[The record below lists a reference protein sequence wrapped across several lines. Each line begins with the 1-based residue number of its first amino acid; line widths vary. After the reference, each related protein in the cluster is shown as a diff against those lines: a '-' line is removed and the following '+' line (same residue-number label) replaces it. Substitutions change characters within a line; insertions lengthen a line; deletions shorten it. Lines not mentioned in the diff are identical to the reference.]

1 MSASAPQDP
10 HDLLAQRA
18 AARQRLNR
26 AWLLSLGLAAVA
38 WIAMF
43 QVLRQ
48 QWPPSELGGWLLVSA
63 LALFYEWRIFK
74 QALPLWHGQDEATL
88 RAALDPDARLTL
100 VAGVGYALV
109 AGMLL
114 LPTRS
119 GPVDFLFPGLGLL
132 ALIADAL
139 AQTWRQRH
147 SATLGSEYLAQ
158 EFRALGALVLTAAAI
173 HAGKLDSWFL
183 AIGIMP
189 YLLLFT
195 QSWLSRQQKPIPTI
209 PHHTW
214 RDHFQYGYM
223 AGTAV
228 YLFPWVGQ
236 DFARPT
242 SLLFGLP
249 FFLIALRDWF
259 ILTGMLDPNQSQYRQ
274 IMTGLQ
280 NAMTGWLALTVRL
293 FAGVVC
299 ITLLADMVFQFHVYV
314 QGFGGPWVP
323 GMAVLLLLVPLPFL
337 ILGIKTRLAALI
349 ALAPLTAILLV
360 MGWHPVPM
368 IGWLLLGL
376 TAIIGPGRYAV
387 FRELFQK

>member
-26 AWLLSLGLAAVA
+26 AWLLSLGLAAGA
-38 WIAMF
+38 WIATF
-43 QVLRQ
+43 QLLRQ
-48 QWPPSELGGWLLVSA
+48 QWPQSELGGWLLISA

-74 QALPLWHGQDEATL
+74 QALPLWHAQDEATL
-88 RAALDPDARLTL
+88 RASLDPDARLTL

-114 LPTRS
+114 LPARS
-119 GPVDFLFPGLGLL
+119 GPLDFLFPGLGLL
-132 ALIADAL
+132 ALLADAL

-147 SATLGSEYLAQ
+147 PATVGSGYLAQ
-158 EFRALGALVLTAAAI
+158 EFRALGTLALTAAAI
-173 HAGKLDSWFL
+173 HAGKLDPWFL
-183 AIGIMP
+183 AMGIMP

-195 QSWLSRQQKPIPTI
+195 QSWLSRRQEPIPPLPDRRLRT
-209 PHHTW
+209 
-214 RDHFQYGYM
+214 HFQYGYM
-223 AGTAV
+223 AATAV
-228 YLFPWVGQ
+228 YLLPWVNQ

-274 IMTGLQ
+274 IATGLH
-280 NAMTGWLALTVRL
+280 NAVTGWLALTVRL
-293 FAGVVC
+293 FAGVVS
-299 ITLLADMVFQFHVYV
+299 ITLLADMVFQFDVYV
-314 QGFGGPWVP
+314 QGFGGPWLP
-323 GMAVLLLLVPLPFL
+323 GMGVLLLLVTLPFL
-337 ILGIKTRLAALI
+337 LLGVKTRVAALL
-349 ALAPLTAILLV
+349 ALVPLTAILLV

-376 TAIIGPGRYAV
+376 TALMGPGRYA
-387 FRELFQK
+387 FLR